1 MWSERR
7 WHGIQLPCWNQK
19 GGLGLRPLKEA
30 NITSFLNLIWRIT
43 SSHSLWAQWV
53 KTYLL
58 KGGTFWAVKS
68 TTTID
73 SWVWRELLKYRDKAK
88 DFHRMEVKVGQGTSF
103 LYIPWSDMGRLIDLT
118 GVRECIDME
127 LRLNTCVAS
136 IISRWPRRHR
146 YDLYA
151 MIEDEL
157 HKKRWNIGV
166 REDISVWKSTSD
178 SFKPKFNTRSTWSL
192 LRRSSPTIT

>member
-1 MWSERR
+1 
-7 WHGIQLPCWNQK
+7 
-19 GGLGLRPLKEA
+19 
-30 NITSFLNLIWRIT
+30 
-43 SSHSLWAQWV
+43 
-53 KTYLL
+53 
-58 KGGTFWAVKS
+58 
-68 TTTID
+68 
-73 SWVWRELLKYRDKAK
+73 
-88 DFHRMEVKVGQGTSF
+88 MEVKVGQGTSF

-157 HKKRWNIGV
+157 HKKR
-166 REDISVWKSTSD
+166 
-178 SFKPKFNTRSTWSL
+178 
-192 LRRSSPTIT
+192 